1 VLFSSLPATADPIDE
16 VVLIAPIRH
25 QAVGDT
31 SGGHNR
37 GCWEYNSAEHK
48 LARRTNRSR
57 ANHGLGRLRLDPQ
70 LSKVASRH
78 SSRMADRSLLYHSTD
93 LRHVVTRW
101 STLGENVGTGPS
113 VKSLHRAF
121 MASPA
126 HRDNILYPTFRHVG
140 VGSARRGGRLW
151 VTVVFEARR
160 DPGTTLR
167 VPRCR

>member
-1 VLFSSLPATADPIDE
+1 MREILVAAMVLFSSLPATADPIDE

-37 GCWEYNSAEHK
+37 GCWEYNSV
-48 LARRTNRSR
+48 
-57 ANHGLGRLRLDPQ
+57 DPQ